1 MQSLRMAIAV
11 ALAAGMLSAGCG
23 IVGGGTEA
31 EPHTHPPGTGPH
43 THDGT
48 MASGS
53 TAHGTPVE
61 APEGMSVSLQ
71 VIADSVS
78 GYNLRI
84 ATQGFR
90 FAPENAGAAHV
101 PGEGHAHLYVNG
113 VKTRVYSEWFHVDGL
128 APGTHEVR
136 VTLNANDHSP
146 YASGGVTLEDS
157 LGLQVAGQG
166 VAEGN

>member
-1 MQSLRMAIAV
+1 MQSIRKAAV
-11 ALAAGMLSAGCG
+11 ALLVAGMLSTGCG
-23 IVGGGTEA
+23 LVGGDGEV

-48 MASGS
+48 MVDGS
-53 TAHGTPVE
+53 MTHGAPVE
-61 APEGMSVSLQ
+61 ASESMSVSLQ

-84 ATQGFR
+84 AVQGFR

-113 VKTRVYSEWFHVDGL
+113 VKTRVYSDWFHLDGL
-128 APGTHEVR
+128 APGTHELL
-136 VTLNANDHSP
+136 VTLNANDHSS
-146 YASGGVTLEDS
+146 YVIGGVMVEDS
-157 LGLQVAGQG
+157 LSLQVAG
-166 VAEGN
+166 

>member
-1 MQSLRMAIAV
+1 MRSIRKAIAV
-11 ALAAGMLSAGCG
+11 LLAVGILSTGCG
-23 IVGGGTEA
+23 TFGGGAEV

-48 MASGS
+48 MA
-53 TAHGTPVE
+53 APVE

-71 VIADSVS
+71 MIADSVS

-84 ATQGFR
+84 VTEGFR
-90 FAPENAGAAHV
+90 FAPESAGAAHV

-113 VKTRVYSEWFHVDGL
+113 VKTRVYSEWFHLDGL

-146 YASGGVTLEDS
+146 YAVGGVMLEDS
-157 LGLQVAGQG
+157 LSLQVAG
-166 VAEGN
+166 

>member
-1 MQSLRMAIAV
+1 MQSIRMAIAV
-11 ALAAGMLSAGCG
+11 LLAVGMLSAGCG
-23 IVGGGTEA
+23 IVGGDAEG

-48 MASGS
+48 MTDGS
-53 TAHGTPVE
+53 MTHGTPIE

-90 FAPENAGAAHV
+90 FAPESAGAAHV

-113 VKTRVYSEWFHVDGL
+113 VKTRVYGEWFHLDGL

-136 VTLNANDHSP
+136 VTLNANDHSS
-146 YASGGVTLEDS
+146 YAAGGVMLEDS
-157 LGLQVAGQG
+157 LVLQVAG
-166 VAEGN
+166 

>member
-1 MQSLRMAIAV
+1 MRSIGKAIVVLLAV
-11 ALAAGMLSAGCG
+11 GMLSAGCG
-23 IVGGGTEA
+23 IIGGDAEV

-43 THDGT
+43 SHDGT
-48 MASGS
+48 MADGS
-53 TAHGTPVE
+53 MTHMPVE

-71 VIADSVS
+71 VIADTVS

-84 ATQGFR
+84 VTEGFR
-90 FAPENAGAAHV
+90 FAPESAGGAHV

-113 VKTRVYSEWFHVDGL
+113 VKTRVYSEWFHLDGL

-146 YASGGVTLEDS
+146 YATGGVMLEDGLS
-157 LGLQVAGQG
+157 LQVAGQG
-166 VAEGN
+166 G